1 MRILF
6 AGTPEIAVP
15 SLIKLNNQSY
25 ITAVLSSPD
34 APKGRSRKPCA
45 SPIKS
50 LALELGLPVLTPEKL
65 DTSARAQ
72 IAGFGPDLLV
82 VVAYGKIFGPRF
94 LELFPQG
101 GINLHPSLLPL
112 HRGPSPIPYTI
123 LAGDT
128 EWGLTVQQVALKMD
142 AGDILV
148 QRSFTCSGTET
159 TSLLFEKAAEIG
171 ADAVLQAVQA
181 IESGTADP
189 VPQNHSQA
197 SYSRMISKSDGQIE
211 WNNSAETV
219 HRMIRAYNPWPGGY
233 TFLAEKKLTIWEA
246 EIIEQITPSV
256 RPGEVVSVDSGKG
269 ILVQTGKGL
278 LAIRSLQL
286 EGKKRLSWKEFIN
299 GIRNLE
305 GVILGGSNA

>member
-1 MRILF
+1 
-6 AGTPEIAVP
+6 
-15 SLIKLNNQSY
+15 
-25 ITAVLSSPD
+25 
-34 APKGRSRKPCA
+34 
-45 SPIKS
+45 
-50 LALELGLPVLTPEKL
+50 
-65 DTSARAQ
+65 
-72 IAGFGPDLLV
+72 
-82 VVAYGKIFGPRF
+82 
-94 LELFPQG
+94 
-101 GINLHPSLLPL
+101 
-112 HRGPSPIPYTI
+112 
-123 LAGDT
+123 
-128 EWGLTVQQVALKMD
+128 MD

-269 ILVQTGKGL
+269 ILVQTGNGL